1 MGHIR
6 EYYERIIKLQETE
19 WEFIA
24 SHFDRKVFAKNQI
37 ITRQGETENYLS
49 FVETGIVRFYIPD
62 DPDSYR
68 GELTFNFCFDKEFTC
83 AYNSFLTQTPSEYEL
98 QALTETVVWQISYDD
113 LQKVYAQTKVG
124 NYLGRFI
131 SEKLF
136 LAKTKRELS
145 LLKHTAKERYLN
157 LFSEQPDI
165 LKFIPLKYVASYI
178 GITPQGL
185 SRIRRQ
191 IT

>member
-1 MGHIR
+1 
-6 EYYERIIKLQETE
+6 
-19 WEFIA
+19 
-24 SHFDRKVFAKNQI
+24 
-37 ITRQGETENYLS
+37 
-49 FVETGIVRFYIPD
+49 
-62 DPDSYR
+62 
-68 GELTFNFCFDKEFTC
+68 

-98 QALTETVVWQISYDD
+98 QALTETVVWQISYED

-124 NYLGRFI
+124 NYLGRCI

-136 LAKTKRELS
+136 VAKSKRELS

-157 LFSEQPDI
+157 LFSEQPNV
-165 LKFIPLKYVASYI
+165 LTFIPLKYVASYI

-191 IT
+191 IA

>member
-6 EYYERIIKLQETE
+6 EYYERILKLQEPE

-24 SHFDRKVFAKNQI
+24 SHFERRVFAKNQI

-62 DPDSYR
+62 DEN
-68 GELTFNFCFDKEFTC
+68 ELTFNFCFDKEFTC

-98 QALTETVVWQISYDD
+98 QTLLETVVWQISYDD
-113 LQKVYAQTKVG
+113 LQKVYAQTKAG
-124 NYLGRFI
+124 NYLGRFV

-136 LAKTKRELS
+136 LQKSKRELS
-145 LLKHTAKERYLN
+145 LLKYTAKERYLN
-157 LFSEQPDI
+157 LFDEHPRI
-165 LKFIPLKYVASYI
+165 LKSIPLKYIASYI